1 MFNNTIAS
9 KRCIKPGICYRRK
22 MQSCEFSLIIILF
35 IFLHV
40 FSILIRFLKK
50 IVWQYMLMAQS
61 NKNFLTSCFYWFL
74 WSSYLYHIWLFR
86 DWYILVILKKIRVLG
101 RTPLKRPLLATGT
114 YIVAHNFTKVALLKA
129 YLSVQRFNIF
139 DLTILPM
146 TREEALPFITKIFYL
161 WN

>member
-1 MFNNTIAS
+1 MRKVFLFFLLPVNLSQYRGTVGMFNNTIAS

-74 WSSYLYHIWLFR
+74 WSSYLYHIWLFPR
-86 DWYILVILKKIRVLG
+86 LIHLGDTEKNPGPRKDSSQTPVIS
-101 RTPLKRPLLATGT
+101 
-114 YIVAHNFTKVALLKA
+114 H
-129 YLSVQRFNIF
+129 
-139 DLTILPM
+139 
-146 TREEALPFITKIFYL
+146 
-161 WN
+161 WNLYSCT